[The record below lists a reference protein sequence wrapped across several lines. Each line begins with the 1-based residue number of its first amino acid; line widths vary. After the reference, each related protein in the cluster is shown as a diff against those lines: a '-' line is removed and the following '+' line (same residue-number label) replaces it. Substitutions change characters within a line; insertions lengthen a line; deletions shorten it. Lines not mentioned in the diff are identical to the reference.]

1 MSKQLHP
8 KTLQSYEQALKLFA
22 RWLRE
27 AYLDVTDSDIRKRYS
42 RFNPVD
48 SIYYQNKS
56 GEQSIAVNSV
66 VL

>member
-48 SIYYQNKS
+48 SIYYQNK
-56 GEQSIAVNSV
+56 
-66 VL
+66 